1 MTWGTFTPLHILS
14 LLVAAA
20 LLWGLYALLRGRS
33 EKCQIAVLGTL
44 SFWGIGAILFNLLAW
59 NDPMEYLPLHLC
71 SVNAVLL
78 PFAVFTRDKTVN
90 NLLLAWSLGA
100 LAALTMNWSVA
111 EAEIFSWTFF
121 FYYFPHTMEF
131 GIPIL
136 LFKLGLARKDPR
148 CIGSTIG
155 ISMGIYTAVHLI
167 NLAIIRY
174 TANEANYMYS
184 IRPDNPVLLF
194 FYRIIPYPYWYMY
207 MIVPILLIYL
217 LAVYSP
223 QLLRRK
229 KP

>member
-1 MTWGTFTPLHILS
+1 MTWGTFTPLHIFS
-14 LLVAAA
+14 LIAAG
-20 LLWGLYALLRGRS
+20 LLLLGMYALLRKGS

-44 SFWGIGAILFNLLAW
+44 SFWGIGAIVFNLLAW
-59 NDPMEYLPLHLC
+59 GKPMDYLPLHLC

-78 PFAVFTRDKTVN
+78 PFAVFSRNKTVN
-90 NLLLAWSLGA
+90 NLLLVWSLGA
-100 LAALTMNWSVA
+100 LAALVMNWSVA
-111 EAEIFSWTFF
+111 EAEVFSWTFF

-136 LFKLGLARKDPR
+136 MFKLGLARKDPR

-155 ISMGIYTAVHLI
+155 ISMGIYTVVHLI
-167 NLAIIRY
+167 NLALLHY
-174 TANEANYMYS
+174 TENEANYMYS
-184 IRPDNPVLLF
+184 IRPENPVLEL

-207 MIVPILLIYL
+207 MIVPILVVYL

-229 KP
+229 TA